1 VRAATSWRR
10 ALPAEKQKQATPV
23 SALVPI
29 SKSRIVITGPLR
41 LIVSVLG
48 DDLKLGR
55 ICGGLWMARI
65 HGQCGG

>member
-1 VRAATSWRR
+1 MPVRNPRVDAVTEWSGFTLSSMAHSVT
-10 ALPAEKQKQATPV
+10 
-23 SALVPI
+23 
-29 SKSRIVITGPLR
+29 TGSVAI
-41 LIVSVLG
+41 IVSVLS